1 MSISVSLKVLRF
13 KVNIN
18 FEQIIKR
25 KRIFLLITF
34 IISNEDRFNEKYV
47 FIITVDKTDKIDK
60 MIKPPKLMYK
70 FLYC

>member
-1 MSISVSLKVLRF
+1 MSISISLKVLRF

-25 KRIFLLITF
+25 KRIFLLINF
-34 IISNEDRFNEKYV
+34 IISNEDRFNKKYV
-47 FIITVDKTDKIDK
+47 FIITVDKTDK

-70 FLYC
+70 FLYCR